1 MELSDNTLHVL
12 KNFASINQNIVIT
25 EGQTVS
31 TISDARNIMSQA
43 QLDTPFTQKFGIYDL
58 NEFLNV
64 ISLVDTPQLQFDS
77 NYVMVSDTSGR
88 ARAKY
93 FFSDPEMLTSPN
105 KEIVM
110 PPPEVSFTLSNSTLN
125 KIKRAASVMGHS
137 EVSVA
142 SVDNVICLSVVDSQD
157 KTSNVFSV
165 DVGGE
170 YEQEDFNFIV
180 KIDNL
185 KVIPGDYKVS
195 MSSLLISHFVNE
207 QLPIQYWIALEK
219 NSTYGEQTS

>member
-77 NYVMVSDTSGR
+77 NYVMVSDASGR